1 MLTIR
6 LSRQGRT
13 KKPFF
18 RVVLTEH
25 TKPVKAGFKEVLGWY
40 NPLTHT
46 LEVNTDTIV
55 SWIAQGAKPSERV
68 AKLLYTHTK
77 NDLFKKFIVVRERTR
92 KSKSEEVAA

>member
-25 TKPVKAGFKEVLGWY
+25 TKPVKAWFKEVLGWF

-46 LEVNTDTIV
+46 LEVNTDAIIA
-55 SWIAQGAKPSERV
+55 WIAKGAQLSERV
-68 AKLLYTHTK
+68 AKLLYNQTK
-77 NDLFKKFIVVRERTR
+77 DEQFKKFVVIRERTR
-92 KSKSEEVAA
+92 KSKSEEPAA

>member
-25 TKPVKAGFKEVLGWY
+25 TKPVKAWFKEVLGWY

-46 LEVNTDTIV
+46 LEVNTDSVV
-55 SWIAQGAKPSERV
+55 SWIAQGAQPSERV
-68 AKLLYTHTK
+68 AKLLYNQTK
-77 NDLFKKFIVVRERTR
+77 NEFFKKFIVVRERTR

>member
-25 TKPVKAGFKEVLGWY
+25 TKPVKAWFKEVLGWF

-46 LEVNTDTIV
+46 LEVDTDAVV
-55 SWIAQGAKPSERV
+55 SWIAQGAQLSERV
-68 AKLLYTHTK
+68 AKLLYNQTK
-77 NDLFKKFIVVRERTR
+77 NEIFKKFIVVRERTR
-92 KSKSEEVAA
+92 KSKTEEVAA

>member
-25 TKPVKAGFKEVLGWY
+25 TKPVKAGFKEVLWWY

-46 LEVNTDTIV
+46 LEVDTDSIL
-55 SWIAQGAKPSERV
+55 SWIAQWAQLSERV
-68 AKLLYTHTK
+68 AKLLYNQTK
-77 NDLFKKFIVVRERTR
+77 NDVFKKFVVVRERTR
-92 KSKSEEVAA
+92 KSKKEEVAA